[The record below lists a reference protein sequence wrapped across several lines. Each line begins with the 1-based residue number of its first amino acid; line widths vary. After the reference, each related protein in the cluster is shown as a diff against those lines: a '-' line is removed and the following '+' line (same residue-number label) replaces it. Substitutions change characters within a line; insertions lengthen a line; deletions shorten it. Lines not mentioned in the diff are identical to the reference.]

1 MLSVKF
7 RYNSHTIKF
16 TLLKY
21 IIQWLLVYSQLCAIN
36 ITNSKTFSSA
46 QKETPTRQ
54 QSLPVPTF
62 PQLLATTPL
71 LNGITVCERCWG
83 GFFVFFFLSFTD
95 NSNVQPKQRNINR

>member
-21 IIQWLLVYSQLCAIN
+21 IIQWLLVYSQRCAIN

-54 QSLPVPTF
+54 QSLPVPSF

-83 GFFVFFFLSFTD
+83 GFLVFFFKFH
-95 NSNVQPKQRNINR
+95 R

>member
-1 MLSVKF
+1 MLIVKF

-21 IIQWLLVYSQLCAIN
+21 IIQWLLVYSQGCAIN

-46 QKETPTRQ
+46 QKKTPTRQ
-54 QSLPVPTF
+54 QSLPIPSF

-71 LNGITVCERCWG
+71 LNGITVCERC
-83 GFFVFFFLSFTD
+83 FFFFFLSFTD